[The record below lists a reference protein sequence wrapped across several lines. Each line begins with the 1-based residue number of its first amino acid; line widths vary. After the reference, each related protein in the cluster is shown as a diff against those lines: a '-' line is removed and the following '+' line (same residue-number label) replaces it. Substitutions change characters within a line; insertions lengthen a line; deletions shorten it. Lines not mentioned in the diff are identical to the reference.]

1 MLSLNHFLSYPC
13 FSFCNGFISI
23 KTLKKSCT
31 FMLQRQGMNC
41 NGFQT
46 EKRRYLPRCW
56 FYKGVKFSF
65 YKLFNIFIPKKL
77 GKKLFQK
84 TRYNT
89 LVFVFFFCL
98 YILSGSKFGIVEENQ
113 ICLEKN
119 NLKKISF
126 TIFPLKEQTN

>member
-65 YKLFNIFIPKKL
+65 YKLFNIFIPKN
-77 GKKLFQK
+77 GKNFSKNVAI
-84 TRYNT
+84 YNT
-89 LVFVFFFCL
+89 LVFGFFFCL

-113 ICLEKN
+113 MPRKN
-119 NLKKISF
+119 NLKKKFLSLF
-126 TIFPLKEQTN
+126 FP